1 MFPPPLTVKT
11 ESSWPHVGECAS
23 MCLLCV
29 KLLCVIESAS
39 VYESPNSSRG
49 INISC

>member
-23 MCLLCV
+23 MCPALCKTV
-29 KLLCVIESAS
+29 VCYRECVC
-39 VYESPNSSRG
+39 V
-49 INISC
+49 